1 MKKHILVVDDDELI
15 QFALAKTLKGDA
27 REVITVSTGIGA
39 IKKLSYCPYDLCLL
53 DIHLP
58 DMNGLELMKVIREM
72 CPETRIIIMTAR
84 YSDFAELNGNYKEA
98 VASGASQFIPKPFNL
113 CDISEVVEQ
122 VLRGEENVD
131 KTFFFIG
138 YGALKKSRKHPRK
151 LCNGKVFFKMS
162 VIDEGGISRKLL
174 EARTVDISDNGIG
187 LLTSFPIKKHQ
198 VISFD
203 EKNENKTGVV
213 TWSEMIDEDNCRVG
227 VKFA

>member
-15 QFALAKTLKGDA
+15 LFALAKTLKGDA
-27 REVITVSTGIGA
+27 KEVITVSTGIEA

-72 CPETRIIIMTAR
+72 CPKTRIIIMTTS
-84 YSDFAELNGNYKEA
+84 YIDFAELNGKYKEA
-98 VASGASQFIPKPFNL
+98 VANGASQFIPRPFNL
-113 CDISEVVEQ
+113 CDIREVVEQ
-122 VLRGEENVD
+122 VLRGEEDVD

-138 YGALKKSRKHPRK
+138 DGALEKSRKRPRK
-151 LCNGKVFFKMS
+151 LCNEKVCFKMS

-187 LLTSFPIKKHQ
+187 LLTRFPLKKSQ